1 MESLRK
7 KLAAL
12 NLVVPDM
19 DLNPSIGMGIQKGN
33 IEVFGNENNRK
44 VKPFFSQSMKDQNST
59 NPAI

>member
-7 KLAAL
+7 KLAVL

-44 VKPFFSQSMKDQNST
+44 VKPFFLS
-59 NPAI
+59 P